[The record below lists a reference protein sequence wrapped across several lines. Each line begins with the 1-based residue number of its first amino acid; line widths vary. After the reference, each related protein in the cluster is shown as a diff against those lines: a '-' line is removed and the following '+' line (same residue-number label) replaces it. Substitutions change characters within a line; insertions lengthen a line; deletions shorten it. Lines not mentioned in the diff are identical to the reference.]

1 MCYNRFSGDRMQ
13 KGDIIKITIDN
24 LDHQGRGIGR
34 YQDKV
39 VFTPNTLPGEVV
51 KVKVDKL
58 KKNIAEA
65 HVESII
71 DVSEK
76 RVSSCCPYFNKCG
89 GCDLLHLTYDQQ
101 LDFKENKIKE
111 IMHKFCHYDFQI
123 NPIIGSKLQY
133 NYRNKVTFQ
142 FDNKVGFYERG
153 TNHIIDVNNCKI
165 INDKA
170 NIVLKL
176 LNCCPFIRHIK
187 SLMVRSNDASEILLD
202 IQTDNNVEAT
212 EINNYFVNIADT
224 IVINGMTTYGSGYII
239 ENLNQYQFVI
249 SPKSFFQVN
258 TKQSEKLYSAA
269 IEMCDLKFGD
279 ILLDAYCG
287 IGTIGICASRKIK
300 QVYGIEEVKESIV
313 DANENKIINNIKNIE
328 FIHGK
333 VEDEIFNLVN
343 SGVNIN
349 AVILDPPRKGVKER
363 VLHKIRDIN
372 CRKIVYIS
380 CDVSTL
386 SRDAKILNSLG
397 YKIDKIR
404 GVDMFCQTYH
414 VETIVRFTLRPSGF

>member
-13 KGDIIKITIDN
+13 NGDIIKITIDN

-51 KVKVDKL
+51 NVKVDKL
-58 KKNIAEA
+58 RKNIAEA

-71 DVSEK
+71 HVSEK

-101 LDFKENKIKE
+101 LRFKQNKIKE
-111 IMHKFCHYDFQI
+111 IMYKFCHYDFQI
-123 NPIIGSKLQY
+123 NPIIGSELQY

-142 FDNKVGFYERG
+142 FDNKAGFYERG

-176 LNCCPFIRHIK
+176 LNCCPFIKHIR

-212 EINNYFVNIADT
+212 EINNYFFNIADT
-224 IVINGMTTYGSGYII
+224 IVINGMTTHGVGYII
-239 ENLNQYQFVI
+239 ESLDQYKFVI

-258 TKQSEKLYSAA
+258 TKQAVVLYNLIKSYASLTG
-269 IEMCDLKFGD
+269 EEV
-279 ILLDAYCG
+279 LLDLYCG
-287 IGTIGICASRKIK
+287 TGTIGIYLSDNCKKVI
-300 QVYGIEEVKESIV
+300 GIEINDSAIK
-313 DANENKIINNIKNIE
+313 DANKNRILNGINNIR
-328 FIHGK
+328 FICGDALKQIGEAK
-333 VEDEIFNLVN
+333 VKPDIIV
-343 SGVNIN
+343 V
-349 AVILDPPRKGVKER
+349 DPPRAGLNKHDIKNIIN
-363 VLHKIRDIN
+363 LKAKKIIY
-372 CRKIVYIS
+372 VS
-380 CDVSTL
+380 CDPVTL
-386 SRDAKILNSLG
+386 ARDLNTLG
-397 YKIDKIR
+397 ENYNIQELTP
-404 GVDMFCQTYH
+404 VDMFPNTSH
-414 VETIVRFTLRPSGF
+414 VECVCVLNRR

>member
-258 TKQSEKLYSAA
+258 TKQTVVLYNLIKSYASLTG
-269 IEMCDLKFGD
+269 EEV
-279 ILLDAYCG
+279 LLDLYCG
-287 IGTIGICASRKIK
+287 TGTIGIYLSDRCKEVI
-300 QVYGIEEVKESIV
+300 GIEINESAIK
-313 DANENKIINNIKNIE
+313 DANKNRILNDINNIR
-328 FIHGK
+328 FICGDALKQIDKAK
-333 VEDEIFNLVN
+333 VKPDIIV
-343 SGVNIN
+343 V
-349 AVILDPPRKGVKER
+349 DPPRAGLNKHDIKNIIN
-363 VLHKIRDIN
+363 LKAKKIIY
-372 CRKIVYIS
+372 VS
-380 CDVSTL
+380 CDPVTL
-386 SRDAKILNSLG
+386 ARDLNILGESYDIKELTP
-397 YKIDKIR
+397 
-404 GVDMFCQTYH
+404 VDMFPNTSH
-414 VETIVRFTLRPSGF
+414 VECVCVLNKR